1 MKTQTSTLMASG
13 VVHVA
18 YSVDVTV
25 DIDDLYASDSYDVW
39 FDDDY
44 NFFLDNVLEGMF
56 EDIESDITSVWSTN
70 LSE

>member
-1 MKTQTSTLMASG
+1 MASG

-25 DIDDLYASDSYDVW
+25 VIDDLYASDSYDVW